1 MLRCRGDRCLL
12 NGRGGRQC
20 GRVSDQ
26 PWPHVLTSTS
36 SAPAAVRRVRSLATW
51 LSTVRPLISLRQ
63 MQRRELVLAEDPHG
77 VGGELREQLELT
89 GG

>member
-1 MLRCRGDRCLL
+1 
-12 NGRGGRQC
+12 
-20 GRVSDQ
+20 
-26 PWPHVLTSTS
+26 
-36 SAPAAVRRVRSLATW
+36 LATW
-51 LSTVRPLISLRQ
+51 LSTVRPLISQRQ